1 VSPIINLTD
10 GSGVQDGLRS
20 ESVSSRSKK
29 FLSYY
34 RPYLGLFFADLLCA
48 FIVSATTLLLPLCA
62 SYITKN
68 ILAGITPAALDQIY
82 AMGAVMLALVVIHTL
97 CNIYVDYR
105 GHLMGAM
112 MESDMRIELFE
123 HYQKL
128 SFSFYDEHKTG
139 QLMSRITNDLF
150 WMSELCHH
158 GPEDIAIT
166 VLKAIGV
173 LAILIT
179 INVKLTLIVLFFLPI
194 MTVYAFYF
202 NGRLNAALKRS
213 KERISDINA
222 QVEDSLAGIRV
233 VKSFTN
239 EAIES
244 RKFAYEN
251 SRFVHSRGDGY
262 KSDAYFYGGM
272 SAFTQLMTISVIVF
286 GGAAIVNASLDLADL
301 LTYTLCVGILI
312 DPINRI
318 VNFTRLYQE
327 GITGF
332 SRFMDILEIEP
343 DIQDSPDALELTHV
357 RGNVEFNDVSFKY
370 KEDHNYVV
378 RNISLDIRVGD
389 YVALVGSS
397 GVGKTT
403 LCSLIPRFYEVSG
416 GQILLDGL
424 DIRDI
429 SLRSLRKHIGIV
441 QQDVYLFAGTVAAN
455 IRYGQLDATHEE
467 IVEAARKANAHDFIM
482 ALPNGYDTDIGQ
494 RGVKLSGGQKQRLSI
509 ARVFLKNPPIIIFD
523 EATSSLDNESE
534 RAVQESLEQL
544 ANNRTMLV
552 IAHRLSTVRN
562 AQRIVVLTDNGID
575 EQGTHEELIALDGA
589 YANLYHMQLEI

>member
-1 VSPIINLTD
+1 MTKSNAHML
-10 GSGVQDGLRS
+10 
-20 ESVSSRSKK
+20 SRIKK

-34 RPYLGLFFADLLCA
+34 KPYPRLFLADMACA
-48 FIVSATTLLLPLCA
+48 FIVSAITLVLPLCTR
-62 SYITKN
+62 YITKDV
-68 ILAGITPAALDQIY
+68 LEGITPDALNQIY
-82 AMGAVMLALVVIHTL
+82 AMGAVMLVLVVIHTV

-105 GHLMGAM
+105 GHLMGAL
-112 MESDMRIELFE
+112 MESDMRVELFE

-128 SFSFYDEHKTG
+128 SFSFYDEQKTG

-158 GPEDIAIT
+158 GPEDITIT
-166 VLKAIGV
+166 LLKVIGV
-173 LAILIT
+173 LIILIT
-179 INVKLTLIVLFFLPI
+179 INVKLTLIILFFLPI

-202 NGRLNAALKRS
+202 NRRLNAALERS

-239 EAIES
+239 EAIER

-251 SRFVHSRGDGY
+251 RRFVDSRGDGY

-286 GGAAIVNASLDLADL
+286 GGAAIVHASLDLADL
-301 LTYTLCVGILI
+301 LTYSLCVGILI
-312 DPINRI
+312 DPIQRI

-332 SRFMDILEIEP
+332 NRFMDILEVEP
-343 DIQDSPDALELTHV
+343 DIQDSPDAIELTDV
-357 RGNVEFNDVSFKY
+357 QGNVEFRDVSFKY
-370 KEDHNYVV
+370 KEDYNHVLK
-378 RNISLDIRVGD
+378 NISLDIKVGE

-403 LCSLIPRFYEVSG
+403 LCSLIPRFYEVSEG
-416 GQILLDGL
+416 EIRLYGRN
-424 DIRDI
+424 IRDV
-429 SLRSLRKHIGIV
+429 SLRSLRRNIGIV
-441 QQDVYLFAGTVAAN
+441 QQDVYLFAGTVADN
-455 IRYGQLDATHEE
+455 IRYGKLNATHGE
-467 IVEAARKANAHDFIM
+467 IVEAAKKANAHDFIV
-482 ALPNGYDTDIGQ
+482 ALPDGYDTDIGQ

-509 ARVFLKNPPIIIFD
+509 ARVFLKDPPILIFD

-534 RAVQESLEQL
+534 KAVRDSLEKL
-544 ANNRTMLV
+544 ADNRTTLV

-562 AQRIVVLTDNGID
+562 AERIVVLTDNGID
-575 EQGTHEELIALDGA
+575 EQGTHEELIARNGA
-589 YANLYHMQLEI
+589 YASLYNMQLEI